1 MLRKLLVTSA
11 VGFTAAAFAGLA
23 AAQPPMGGPNKDP
36 AAAPAGLYK
45 EDPGHTSVIAKITH
59 MGLSHFAMRFS
70 KVQGTYVYDPAHPEA
85 TKVSITIDPASVLT
99 GVPVLDTELAGD
111 KFMNTAKYPTI
122 TFVST
127 GIHRTG
133 PDQGMM
139 DGNLT
144 MMGVTK
150 PVTLNVV
157 YNGEANAM
165 GATKMGFSATTTIRR
180 SDFGFGTMIPMLGD
194 EVQIQI
200 ETEFAKAG

>member
-1 MLRKLLVTSA
+1 MLRRLPAALMAATA
-11 VGFTAAAFAGLA
+11 VAYAGLA
-23 AAQPPMGGPNKDP
+23 AAQPPMAGPNKDP

-45 EDPGHTSVIAKITH
+45 EDPNHTSVIAKIYH

-70 KVQGTYVYDPAHPEA
+70 KVEGTYVYDPAHPEA
-85 TKVSITIDPASVLT
+85 TKVSITIDPSSVHT
-99 GVPVLDTELAGD
+99 GVSQLDTELASPQ
-111 KFMNTAKYPTI
+111 FMKTGQYPTI

-127 GIHRTG
+127 AIHRTG
-133 PDQGMM
+133 PDTGTM

-144 MMGVTK
+144 LMGVTR

-165 GATKMGFSATTTIRR
+165 GQTKMGFSATTMVRR
-180 SDFGFGTMIPMLGD
+180 SEFGFKTMLPMLGD